1 MFLKRYSQLSLFFG
15 CFLSIMLLVSCED
28 RLESEQVVYSNDFSG
43 LFAFRSIENAKP
55 LVFNGDTVSGN
66 YNNEEVSINVSNLPE
81 HNILKVEVEILIHDF
96 WNGNTPGEGG
106 VDGPDFWYMK
116 VDNNEIFRTTFSNS
130 PCESTFCLR
139 QSFPNNY
146 FRQNDP
152 KSGAIDIN
160 LPGFCSLRGV
170 NNFTTKYRVT
180 QLISHSGSSVKIT
193 LGDELKQTNA
203 PDPKCDES
211 WSLSKVELTTLV
223 VL

>member
-1 MFLKRYSQLSLFFG
+1 MILNRYSQFFLFFG
-15 CFLSIMLLVSCED
+15 CFLSAMLFFSCED
-28 RLESEQVVYSNDFSG
+28 RLESEQIVYSNDFSG
-43 LFAFRSIENAKP
+43 LFGFRGIENAKP

-66 YNNEEVSINVSNLPE
+66 YNNEEVSVNVSNLPE

-96 WNGNTPGEGG
+96 WNGNTPGVDG
-106 VDGPDFWYMK
+106 VDGPDFWYMR
-116 VDNNEIFRTTFSNS
+116 VDNKEVYRTTFSNS

-139 QSFPNNY
+139 QSYPNTY

-152 KSGAIDIN
+152 KSGAIETN

-170 NNFTTKYRVT
+170 NNWTSKYRVT
-180 QLISHSGSSVKIT
+180 QLVAHTSSNVKIT
-193 LGDELKQTNA
+193 LGDILRQTNT

-211 WSLSKVELTTLV
+211 WSLSKVELTALV

>member
-1 MFLKRYSQLSLFFG
+1 MFLNRNSQLLQFFG
-15 CFLSIMLLVSCED
+15 CFICALMLFSCED
-28 RLESEQVVYSNDFSG
+28 RLESEQIVYSNDFSG
-43 LFAFRSIENAKP
+43 LFGFRGIENGKP

-66 YNNEEVSINVSNLPE
+66 YNNEEVSVNVSNLPA

-96 WNGNTPGEGG
+96 WNGNTPGVDG
-106 VDGPDFWYMK
+106 VDGPDIWYMK
-116 VDNNEIFRTTFSNS
+116 ADNNEVFRTTFSNS

-139 QSFPNNY
+139 QSFPNDY

-160 LPGFCSLRGV
+160 LPGLCSLSGV
-170 NNFTTKYRVT
+170 NNWTTKYRVT
-180 QLISHSGSSVKIT
+180 QLISHSDSNVKIT
-193 LGDELKQTNA
+193 LGDELVQTNT
-203 PDPKCDES
+203 PNPRCDES